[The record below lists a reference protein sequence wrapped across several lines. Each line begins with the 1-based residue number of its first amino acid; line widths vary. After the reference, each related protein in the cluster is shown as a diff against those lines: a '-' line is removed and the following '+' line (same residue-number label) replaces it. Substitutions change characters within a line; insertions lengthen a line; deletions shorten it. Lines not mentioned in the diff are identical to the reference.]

1 MYGRLFKEGV
11 YTHHIIS
18 INMELQLRWWIDV
31 VQHWDCRQI
40 PVQTDEFVQILNS
53 NSNHWVTI
61 SAVNCVPGEIQV
73 YDHLY
78 RTVSKDIS
86 ELVVSMMH
94 THTHTLYHTAI
105 HHAPDGDADVFCY
118 FNELLFK
125 FD

>member
-1 MYGRLFKEGV
+1 MSGRLFKEGV

-40 PVQTDEFVQILNS
+40 PVQIDEFVQILNS

-61 SAVNCVPGEIQV
+61 SAVNCVPGEVQV
-73 YDHLY
+73 YDNLY
-78 RTVSKDIS
+78 RTVSKDIN

-94 THTHTLYHTAI
+94 THYTTLLFTM
-105 HHAPDGDADVFCY
+105 PPMVMQMFFSY